1 MNEECAGI
9 NICQR
14 HRYRT
19 MSAMELLGDI
29 TVVLKA

>member
-9 NICQR
+9 NICQI

-19 MSAMELLGDI
+19 MSAMELFGN
-29 TVVLKA
+29 TAVVLKP